1 MKSSLKI
8 AILTLTI
15 GLFTADYA
23 IGQTSVTGRVFA
35 EVVESV
41 SVKSQAV
48 TNFEIS
54 NSPGLDPDIYTE
66 GANNHSSVNL
76 GEIKISSGSNV
87 GLNLI
92 ISPATLSNTSGENFN
107 MIPAPTKSTNN
118 DCILT
123 NGNQTIK
130 LKGSA
135 TLNQLQAFGNYQG
148 TYSIILAYN

>member
-15 GLFTADYA
+15 GLFTADYV

-48 TNFEIS
+48 TNFELS
-54 NSPGLDPDIYTE
+54 NSPELDSDIYIE
-66 GANNHSSVNL
+66 DANNYTNVNL

-92 ISPATLSNTSGENFN
+92 ISPTTLSNTSGDNFN
-107 MIPAPTKSTNN
+107 IIPAPTKPTNN
-118 DCILT
+118 GCVLT

-135 TLNQLQAFGNYQG
+135 TLNQMQASGNYQG